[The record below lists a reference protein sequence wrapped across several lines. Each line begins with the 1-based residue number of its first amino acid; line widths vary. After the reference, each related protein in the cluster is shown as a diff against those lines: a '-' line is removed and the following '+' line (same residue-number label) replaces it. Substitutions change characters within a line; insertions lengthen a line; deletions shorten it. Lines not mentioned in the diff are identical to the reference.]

1 MRTTTDRFNLELAP
15 RTTVPL
21 EAARGVV
28 IRVALGMVWITEEH
42 ETGDHVLH
50 VGESYQVKQGGRV
63 VVEAMSMARVIVE
76 SPTPVPVV
84 TARRFGHFA
93 QQIIQRIRG
102 RAPHDNLGWS
112 A

>member
-1 MRTTTDRFNLELAP
+1 MRTTTNRFNLDLAP

-21 EAARGVV
+21 EAARGAV
-28 IRVALGMVWITEEH
+28 IRVALGMVWITEEF
-42 ETGDHVLH
+42 ETGDHVLR

-63 VVEAMSMARVIVE
+63 VVEAMSLARVCVE
-76 SPTPVPVV
+76 SPAPMPVV
-84 TARRFGHFA
+84 TARRFGHLIQQVA
-93 QQIIQRIRG
+93 QRMRG